1 MNSDPR
7 HPRWWA
13 LVLSALTATACSAA
27 PPPKPPETSKPTVSL
42 ELFNEYSD
50 PGVVVIAPSSDSSDD
65 PLLDIQLDMAQHATR
80 SGPVLIMVSD
90 ARSRNLILGA
100 CRKFPDICNAMQK
113 GTLRVVEVP
122 HEGPWVRDYGPQIG
136 VGADGVPVVIDASYE
151 DFRQRRDLRRKRRE
165 LDRQRLLY
173 IRMREELDRQ
183 HSIMSDA
190 HDEEDDEDADMVSRY
205 LRSRARTERLSGIE
219 EEKRNI
225 DERLELLRHK
235 IEVYSN
241 EGIFSRDEDDD
252 SPFFL
257 AQSALRDTRF
267 RLARPPVVIDGGN
280 LMRLSDGACATTSDI
295 VPANGGKDAEIE
307 RALARDYGCRKVIF
321 LAPLPGPVIKHVDMF
336 LLPVE
341 GNLVALAAYDPAD
354 PLTSKYWADAEESVQ
369 TLMMEASLA
378 MDANAKVLQQH
389 GYRVL
394 RVGALLPR
402 IDLEA
407 GIYYPTVLNALVRVD
422 GNGRRHVMLPTY
434 AGYQEDLQSAA
445 VDKLR
450 AAFERAEVVT
460 IEATEAAKRQ
470 GAVHCLSLV
479 IPSRLSIFADGATAV
494 QVERMLAVIGEMQQ
508 NQDTAKE
515 RLIGNWRSQGDDG
528 VRFVFGKDGDGLIL
542 GDGGM
547 KVIRYSIRT
556 AGTVLAVSTDGG
568 STQYQIEWKSPRH
581 VRLVPS
587 SKAAAI
593 ELVRATE

>member
-1 MNSDPR
+1 MNSDLR

-13 LVLSALTATACSAA
+13 LVFSALTATACSAA
-27 PPPKPPETSKPTVSL
+27 PPPKPPEAPKPTVSL

-50 PGVVVIAPSSDSSDD
+50 PGVVVIAPSSDNSDD

-100 CRKFPDICNAMQK
+100 CRKFPDICKAMQK
-113 GTLRVVEVP
+113 GTLRV
-122 HEGPWVRDYGPQIG
+122 
-136 VGADGVPVVIDASYE
+136 
-151 DFRQRRDLRRKRRE
+151 
-165 LDRQRLLY
+165 
-173 IRMREELDRQ
+173 
-183 HSIMSDA
+183 
-190 HDEEDDEDADMVSRY
+190 
-205 LRSRARTERLSGIE
+205 
-219 EEKRNI
+219 
-225 DERLELLRHK
+225 
-235 IEVYSN
+235 
-241 EGIFSRDEDDD
+241 
-252 SPFFL
+252 
-257 AQSALRDTRF
+257 
-267 RLARPPVVIDGGN
+267 
-280 LMRLSDGACATTSDI
+280 
-295 VPANGGKDAEIE
+295 
-307 RALARDYGCRKVIF
+307 
-321 LAPLPGPVIKHVDMF
+321 
-336 LLPVE
+336 
-341 GNLVALAAYDPAD
+341 
-354 PLTSKYWADAEESVQ
+354 
-369 TLMMEASLA
+369 A

-434 AGYQEDLQSAA
+434 TGYQEDLQSAA

-450 AAFERAEVVT
+450 AAFKGAEVVT

-479 IPSRLSIFADGATAV
+479 IPSRLSIFSDGATTI

-508 NQDTAKE
+508 NRDTARE
-515 RLIGNWRSQGDDG
+515 RLLGNWRSQGDDG

-542 GDGGM
+542 GDGGI

-556 AGTVLAVSTDGG
+556 AGTVLAVSTDGE
-568 STQYQIEWKSPRH
+568 SAQYQIEWKSPRH

-587 SKAAAI
+587 SKAPAI